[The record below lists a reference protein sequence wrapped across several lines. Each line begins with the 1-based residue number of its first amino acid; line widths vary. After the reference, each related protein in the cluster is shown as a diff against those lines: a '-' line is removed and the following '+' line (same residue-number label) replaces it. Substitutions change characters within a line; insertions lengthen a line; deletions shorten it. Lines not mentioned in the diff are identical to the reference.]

1 MSYAR
6 YSLFRSSFDFEEI
19 FDNTIQINM
28 MENESY
34 ERTQQKII
42 DFIWPNLENQ
52 QNCIAGCWIPAGTLL
67 KVSNSKCENKDGNKK
82 TRNSKLF
89 ISICKKQKKVF
100 RFPWQSTAD
109 VIEQYKHRTGHYPER
124 ILADKI
130 YRNRNNLAYC
140 KERSIRLSGPALV
153 DLEKMP

>member
-42 DFIWPNLENQ
+42 DFI
-52 QNCIAGCWIPAGTLL
+52 
-67 KVSNSKCENKDGNKK
+67 
-82 TRNSKLF
+82 
-89 ISICKKQKKVF
+89 
-100 RFPWQSTAD
+100 
-109 VIEQYKHRTGHYPER
+109 
-124 ILADKI
+124 
-130 YRNRNNLAYC
+130 
-140 KERSIRLSGPALV
+140 
-153 DLEKMP
+153 